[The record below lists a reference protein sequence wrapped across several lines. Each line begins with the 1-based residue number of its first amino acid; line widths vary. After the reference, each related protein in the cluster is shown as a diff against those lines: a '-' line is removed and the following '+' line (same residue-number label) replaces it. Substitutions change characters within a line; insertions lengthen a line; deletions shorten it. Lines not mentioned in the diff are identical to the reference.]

1 MKKEGIVALK
11 VSFLKKIRHLLEAA
25 FVGTAFIFFYYIL
38 PFKTSIAFGGWIG
51 RKFGPF
57 IPLSKR
63 ARSSLKKCFPSLTS
77 AEIEEIV
84 IEMWNNYAR
93 LAAEY
98 ANADAFWDGKTLRN
112 IEIKGL
118 EHLKSFQNDGKPGII
133 FTAHT
138 GNWQMITLAAQSVGF
153 DLTQMYRPANNPW
166 VDALMLKCQKLAV
179 KNVITKSKGGPRD
192 LLSLIKNGDHALL
205 LIDQKMGE
213 GISVPFL
220 GRQAMTAK
228 GVARMYL
235 NQNCPLLP
243 ARSERLHGSQFRVTF
258 YPPFEFTPQGDQ
270 KTDMYNLLFKINTM
284 IGEWVKERPGQWLWI
299 HRRWIDS

>member
-1 MKKEGIVALK
+1 MIEL
-11 VSFLKKIRHLLEAA
+11 LKKIRHLCEAA
-25 FVGTAFIFFYYIL
+25 FVWIAFIFFHYIL
-38 PFKTSIAFGGWIG
+38 PFKTSVALGGWIG
-51 RKFGPF
+51 RKVGPRLS
-57 IPLSKR
+57 LSKR
-63 ARSSLKKCFPSLTS
+63 ARSNLKKCFPDLPAT
-77 AEIEEIV
+77 EVENIV
-84 IEMWNNYAR
+84 RGMWDNYGR

-112 IEIKGL
+112 IEVQGI
-118 EHLKSFQNDGKPGII
+118 ENLKYFQDDGKPGII

-166 VDALMLKCQKLAV
+166 VDALMLYCQKLAV
-179 KNVITKSKGGPRD
+179 KNVITKGKGGPRD
-192 LLSLIKNGDHALL
+192 FLSLLRRGDHALL
-205 LIDQKMGE
+205 LVDQKMGE

-220 GRQAMTAK
+220 GRNAMTAK

-243 ARSERLHGSQFRVTF
+243 ARSERLHGSHFRVTF
-258 YPPFEFTPQGDQ
+258 YPPIDFIPQGDQ
-270 KTDMYNLLFKINTM
+270 QQDMYGLLLKINTM
-284 IGEWVKERPGQWLWI
+284 IGEWVKERPSQWLWL